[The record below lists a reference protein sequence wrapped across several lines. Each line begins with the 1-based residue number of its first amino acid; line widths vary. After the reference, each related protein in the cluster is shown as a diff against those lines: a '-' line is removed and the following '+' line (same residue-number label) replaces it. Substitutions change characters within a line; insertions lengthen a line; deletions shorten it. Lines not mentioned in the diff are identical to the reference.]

1 MRRVG
6 FSVGHASISR
16 NALFHAAELVLE
28 GQAYSAVTSLV
39 AEKYSISRRRA
50 RQIASNAYLL
60 IKDDVEEGDLNRPE
74 MTAKLIAILES
85 AMYLAMKKGQYSAV
99 AANAKVLMR
108 LIGLDQQHVNHNVG
122 FKHGRSNVYYNGTN
136 G

>member
-1 MRRVG
+1 MKRATKKETETRV
-6 FSVGHASISR
+6 A
-16 NALFHAAELVLE
+16 HAAELVLE

-39 AEKYSISRRRA
+39 AEKYNISRRRA

-122 FKHGRSNVYYNGTN
+122 FKHGRSNVYFNGTN

>member
-1 MRRVG
+1 MKRATKKETETRV
-6 FSVGHASISR
+6 A
-16 NALFHAAELVLE
+16 HAAELVLE

-39 AEKYSISRRRA
+39 AEKYDISRRRA

-85 AMYLAMKKGQYSAV
+85 AMYLAMKKGQYNAV

-108 LIGLDQQHVNHNVG
+108 LIGLDQQHVNHNIG

>member
-1 MRRVG
+1 MKRASKKETETRV
-6 FSVGHASISR
+6 A
-16 NALFHAAELVLE
+16 HAAELVLK

-39 AEKYSISRRRA
+39 AEKYDISRRRA

>member
-1 MRRVG
+1 MSKRATKKETQDRV
-6 FSVGHASISR
+6 A
-16 NALFHAAELVLE
+16 HAAELVLE

-39 AEKYSISRRRA
+39 SEKYSISRRRA
-50 RQIASNAYLL
+50 RQIASAAYIL

-74 MTAKLIAILES
+74 MTAKLMAILES

-108 LIGLDQQHVNHNVG
+108 LIGLDTQQVTHQVG
-122 FKHGRSNVYYNGTN
+122 FKHGRTSAYYN
-136 G
+136 

>member
-1 MRRVG
+1 MKRASKKETETRV
-6 FSVGHASISR
+6 A
-16 NALFHAAELVLE
+16 HAAELVLE
-28 GQAYSAVTSLV
+28 GKAYSAVTSLV
-39 AEKYSISRRRA
+39 AEKYDISRRRA

-85 AMYLAMKKGQYSAV
+85 AMYLAMKKGQYNAV

>member
-1 MRRVG
+1 MKRATKKETETRV
-6 FSVGHASISR
+6 A
-16 NALFHAAELVLE
+16 HAAELVLE

-39 AEKYSISRRRA
+39 AEKYDISRRRA

-85 AMYLAMKKGQYSAV
+85 AMYLSMKKGQYSAV

>member
-1 MRRVG
+1 MKRATKKETETRV
-6 FSVGHASISR
+6 A
-16 NALFHAAELVLE
+16 HAAELVLE

-39 AEKYSISRRRA
+39 AEKYDISRRRA
-50 RQIASNAYLL
+50 RQIASHAYLL

-74 MTAKLIAILES
+74 MTAKLIAILET
-85 AMYLAMKKGQYSAV
+85 AMYQAMNKGQYSAV

-108 LIGLDQQHVNHNVG
+108 LIGLDQQQVNHNVG
-122 FKHGRSNVYYNGTN
+122 FKHGRSTTYFNGSN

>member
-1 MRRVG
+1 MPC
-6 FSVGHASISR
+6 
-16 NALFHAAELVLE
+16 AELVLE

-39 AEKYSISRRRA
+39 SQKYDISRCRA

-74 MTAKLIAILES
+74 MTAKLIAILET
-85 AMYLAMKKGQYSAV
+85 AMYEAMKKGQYSAV

-108 LIGLDQQHVNHNVG
+108 LIGLDHQQVNHNIG
-122 FKHGRSNVYYNGTN
+122 FKHGRSTTYFNGSN

>member
-1 MRRVG
+1 MKRATKKETETRV
-6 FSVGHASISR
+6 A
-16 NALFHAAELVLE
+16 HAAELVLE

-39 AEKYSISRRRA
+39 AEKYNISRRRA

-60 IKDDVEEGDLNRPE
+60 IKDDGEEGDLNRPE

>member
-1 MRRVG
+1 MKRATKKETETRV
-6 FSVGHASISR
+6 A
-16 NALFHAAELVLE
+16 HAAELVLE
-28 GQAYSAVTSLV
+28 GQAHSAVTSLV
-39 AEKYSISRRRA
+39 AEKYNISRRRA

-74 MTAKLIAILES
+74 MTAKLIAILET
-85 AMYLAMKKGQYSAV
+85 AMYEAMKKGQYSAV

-108 LIGLDQQHVNHNVG
+108 LIGLDQQQVNHNIG
-122 FKHGRSNVYYNGTN
+122 FKHGRSTTYFNGSN

>member
-1 MRRVG
+1 MKRATKKETETRV
-6 FSVGHASISR
+6 A
-16 NALFHAAELVLE
+16 HAAELVLE

-39 AEKYSISRRRA
+39 AEKYNISRRRA

-108 LIGLDQQHVNHNVG
+108 LIGLDHQQVNHNIG
-122 FKHGRSNVYYNGTN
+122 FKHVRSTTYFNGSN

>member
-1 MRRVG
+1 MKRATKKETETRV
-6 FSVGHASISR
+6 A
-16 NALFHAAELVLE
+16 HAAELVLE

-39 AEKYSISRRRA
+39 AEKYNISRRRA

-74 MTAKLIAILES
+74 MTAKLIAILIAILES

-99 AANAKVLMR
+99 AAYAKVLMR
-108 LIGLDQQHVNHNVG
+108 LIGLDQQHVNHYVG

>member
-1 MRRVG
+1 MKRATKKETETRV
-6 FSVGHASISR
+6 A
-16 NALFHAAELVLE
+16 HAAELVLE

-39 AEKYSISRRRA
+39 AEKYNISRRRA

-85 AMYLAMKKGQYSAV
+85 AMYLAMKKGQFSAV

-122 FKHGRSNVYYNGTN
+122 FKHDRSNVYYNGTN

>member
-1 MRRVG
+1 MKRASKKETETRV
-6 FSVGHASISR
+6 A
-16 NALFHAAELVLE
+16 HAAELVLE
-28 GQAYSAVTSLV
+28 GKAYSAVTSLV

-85 AMYLAMKKGQYSAV
+85 AMYLAMKKGQYNAV